1 MATSYDRLKPRS
13 ETALRVETL
22 LARYPDLGEQE
33 LAELINLFPRVSLLD
48 QGLMTADDSLSDR
61 LADFHRDHGAKFKTS
76 MPVMI
81 AFLAFPVIL
90 TIVALWSAFT

>member
-1 MATSYDRLKPRS
+1 MAEIFKLQVLNYGTTDSCHPRIFH
-13 ETALRVETL
+13 
-22 LARYPDLGEQE
+22 
-33 LAELINLFPRVSLLD
+33 INLFTRVSLLD
-48 QGLMTADDSLSDR
+48 QGLMTADDSLSGR

-90 TIVALWSAFT
+90 TVVALWSAFT